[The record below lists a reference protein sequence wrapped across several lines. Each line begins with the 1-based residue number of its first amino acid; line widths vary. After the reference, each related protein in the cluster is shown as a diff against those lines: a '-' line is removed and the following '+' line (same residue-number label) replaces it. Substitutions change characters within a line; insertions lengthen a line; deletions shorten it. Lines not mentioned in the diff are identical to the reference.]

1 MKLKN
6 QAKLFHTGPLIMVF
20 LIKIISN
27 RIFFCVC
34 SLPGLV
40 PVGPAGALP
49 PFPFPFHR
57 DPDVRHVYRQ
67 QNHVPV
73 GRKGAAAPCVW
84 RPHWQSAPLQRP
96 SAQPAIV
103 QLPEVFGPQGIWWV
117 RRSKEPECWALRLTG
132 CFHGCNALII
142 NIIFLIVCH
151 TFLAGSH
158 LFIPSLLKN
167 AFFKNASAI
176 SHNTC
181 VFQPKRLSS
190 GWWRSTTRPSTPT
203 CWTWRSDRANMSRAS
218 FPNYS
223 RMCSTQDQPITSK

>member
-1 MKLKN
+1 M
-6 QAKLFHTGPLIMVF
+6 
-20 LIKIISN
+20 
-27 RIFFCVC
+27 C

-40 PVGPAGALP
+40 PVRPAGALP
-49 PFPFPFHR
+49 PLPFPFHR

-96 SAQPAIV
+96 SAQPTIV

-142 NIIFLIVCH
+142 NSMRRNLPHQQLARDYWAGVISKLSFISIYIFFLIVCH
-151 TFLAGSH
+151 TFLAASH
-158 LFIPSLLKN
+158 LFIPSWLKM
-167 AFFKNASAI
+167 FCFLKNASAI

-190 GWWRSTTRPSTPT
+190 GWWRSTTQPSTPT